1 MGSSLET
8 YDCRGSWLLLVRYQA
23 HPERSNL
30 SQLHWR
36 TRYIKTIC
44 FTKDIKWITARG
56 LWALLHYNVR
66 CWTSHWWQVLEIF
79 FPFGQNSQ
87 RQKKRFSEA
96 EKIVC
101 VVAVVFAVT
110 VVVAVVVVVFVV
122 AVVAEKRGRSRG
134 KLKIELITERKL
146 GLFTYVATSTTI
158 SFNTF
163 VNMQLFEGARAP
175 LIIQIET

>member
-1 MGSSLET
+1 MYDRERATDGRSLK
-8 YDCRGSWLLLVRYQA
+8 Y
-23 HPERSNL
+23 
-30 SQLHWR
+30 
-36 TRYIKTIC
+36 
-44 FTKDIKWITARG
+44 
-56 LWALLHYNVR
+56 
-66 CWTSHWWQVLEIF
+66 F

-110 VVVAVVVVVFVV
+110 VVVADVGVVFVV

>member
-1 MGSSLET
+1 MYDVERATDGRSLK
-8 YDCRGSWLLLVRYQA
+8 Y
-23 HPERSNL
+23 
-30 SQLHWR
+30 
-36 TRYIKTIC
+36 
-44 FTKDIKWITARG
+44 
-56 LWALLHYNVR
+56 
-66 CWTSHWWQVLEIF
+66 F

-101 VVAVVFAVT
+101 VVAVVFAVVT
-110 VVVAVVVVVFVV
+110 VVVADVGVVFVV

-163 VNMQLFEGARAP
+163 VNMQLFVGARAP

>member
-1 MGSSLET
+1 MYDVERATDGRSLK
-8 YDCRGSWLLLVRYQA
+8 Y
-23 HPERSNL
+23 
-30 SQLHWR
+30 
-36 TRYIKTIC
+36 
-44 FTKDIKWITARG
+44 
-56 LWALLHYNVR
+56 
-66 CWTSHWWQVLEIF
+66 F
-79 FPFGQNSQ
+79 FPFEQNSQ
-87 RQKKRFSEA
+87 RKKKRFSEA

-101 VVAVVFAVT
+101 VVAVVFTVT
-110 VVVAVVVVVFVV
+110 VVVADVGVVFVD